1 MKPVLKQFLLSTV
14 ILLSGA
20 ACTSE
25 IRDGL
30 TDDSSS
36 SSSGN
41 DPTRR
46 EVVVTL
52 KNQLSLAK
60 STKAGEIATAA
71 ENKISSLD
79 IYVFGSATAD
89 GIYTLQER
97 FAYRETGNTPPTA
110 TAITLTQ
117 SGDNNKEATVS
128 LKVKKGL
135 FVRLYAVAN
144 QPDLVDPS
152 GTIGRGAAV
161 GSSGKIMLDGDFT
174 LLTLANP
181 GQAGTAVQILG
192 IPTETQFRTF
202 HSTLLNAVT
211 TTDVL
216 ESPLS
221 MSGAYTIPLDLTD
234 FESFSRVQ
242 TAFKLT
248 RTAARFDVVNNA
260 AVSRFTITGISMGN
274 ARSGVTLFPIKPSGT
289 APADLITLPVRTF
302 TGLPNANAG
311 ITASAFYTYPS
322 PEADNGYI
330 ILSGTYR
337 MNETEP
343 EKAVAYRIP
352 FKQETD
358 GTGAQIEVNPNHRYT
373 ITITKAD
380 DYHIDFDLTVAD
392 WSDAG
397 NELDGFNPELS
408 VLTFTAVGAAERADD
423 KIRVGIDGGTFT
435 LVVSHT
441 SKPVTIETTPTYE
454 TTYGGDSWLTVA
466 APISRAAGSATAT
479 VTVASN
485 TSLDTEQ
492 KPHEVHIGYITVKW
506 GEQPEEQTILEVYR
520 GASFVTYLDTRTTQA
535 VRFAAVKMKDDRYW
549 APINVGA
556 TNATN
561 KAAASGDITA
571 ACGKLFQ
578 WGRYSGV
585 NATKPRPNDIYD
597 GPDRPVGVEGRALP
611 NMSTWDNKFIKPK
624 SSDPNTQGNW
634 LQFGADQ
641 DNPISSAMEK
651 NAWYQQLWNANEGVD
666 GAEVVKVVANDP
678 CPEGWRVPTQ
688 AEWIAIGAGLEPS
701 VSGTVWDGT
710 NIRLTVPGKESG
722 KNLLLP
728 ATGNRR
734 YFDGAIDAFGSIGTY
749 WSSSV
754 PSDEVY
760 ASRVYFGGA
769 DKLEDS
775 TNERA
780 YGYSIRCI
788 QE

>member
-397 NELDGFNPELS
+397 NELDGFNPELP
-408 VLTFTAVGAAERADD
+408 TFTAVGAAERADD

-466 APISRAAGSATAT
+466 APVSRAAGSATAT

-485 TSLDTEQ
+485 TSLDAEQ

-506 GEQPEEQTILEVYR
+506 GELPQEQMKIEIYR
-520 GASFVTYLDTRTTQA
+520 GASFVTYLDTRTAQA

-556 TNATN
+556 STAKN
-561 KAAASGDITA
+561 KAATNGDITA
-571 ACGKLFQ
+571 DAGKLFQ

-585 NATKPRPNDIYD
+585 KATDNPDDIYE
-597 GPDRPVGVEGRALP
+597 GGDRPVGKDGSGLP
-611 NMSTWDNKFIKPK
+611 DMSKWDNKHIK
-624 SSDPNTQGNW
+624 SSPNNPNTQYNW
-634 LQFGADQ
+634 LQFVANT
-641 DNPISSAMEK
+641 DNPADAGMVK
-651 NAWYQQLWNANEGVD
+651 GAWYQRLWNANEGTNNSD
-666 GAEVVKVVANDP
+666 VVKTDADP
-678 CPEGWRVPTQ
+678 CPKGWRVPTQ

-701 VSGTVWDGT
+701 VSGTAWDGA
-710 NIRLTVPGKESG
+710 NMRLTVPGKESG

-728 ATGNRR
+728 AAGSCDHDTG
-734 YFDGAIDAFGSIGTY
+734 AFSSFITSGSLY

-754 PSDEVY
+754 PSGSVK
-760 ASRVYFGGA
+760 ASLVYFGA
-769 DKLEDS
+769 TDKLGTGTS
-775 TNERA
+775 NRA
-780 YGYSIRCI
+780 NGFSVRCI

>member
-397 NELDGFNPELS
+397 NELDGFNPELP
-408 VLTFTAVGAAERADD
+408 TFTAVDAAERADD

-466 APISRAAGSATAT
+466 APVSRAAGSATAT

-485 TSLDTEQ
+485 TSLDAEQ

-506 GEQPEEQTILEVYR
+506 GEQPQEQTILEVYR
-520 GASFVTYLDTRTTQA
+520 GASFVTYLDTRTAQA

-549 APINVGA
+549 APVNVGA
-556 TNATN
+556 TNTTN
-561 KAAASGDITA
+561 KAATSGDVTA

-578 WGRYSGV
+578 WGRSTGV
-585 NATKPRPNDIYD
+585 NATSTSSNDIYT
-597 GPDRPVGVEGRALP
+597 GSDRPVGVDGVLP
-611 NMSTWDNKFIKPK
+611 DMSKWDNKHIK
-624 SSDPNTQGNW
+624 SSPNNPNTQYNW
-634 LQFGADQ
+634 LQFVADT
-641 DNPISSAMEK
+641 DNPADAGMVK
-651 NAWYQQLWNANEGVD
+651 NAWYQRLWNANEGTNNSD
-666 GAEVVKVVANDP
+666 VVKTDADP
-678 CPEGWRVPTQ
+678 CPKGWRVPTQ
-688 AEWIAIGAGLEPS
+688 AEWIAIGAGLQPS
-701 VSGTVWDGT
+701 VSGTVWDRD
-710 NIRLTVPGKESG
+710 NMRLTVPGKESG

-728 ATGNRR
+728 AVGSRDHETG
-734 YFDGAIDAFGSIGTY
+734 AFSSFITSGSLY

-754 PSDEVY
+754 PSGSVK
-760 ASRVYFGGA
+760 ASLVYFGVTDRLGT
-769 DKLEDS
+769 S
-775 TNERA
+775 TSNRA
-780 YGYSIRCI
+780 YGFSVRCI